1 MGNIWGEGFSH
12 LFGSIIL
19 QSSGLTAFIPWWRGS
34 TVGWGMGA
42 ILIHNSS
49 AAFRQDS
56 ISGWPYFLRKG
67 GLIPNFA
74 IYIYIH
80 IFVHFCFIDSL
91 LPPPPYLTFFPNFNI
106 YIFLYIFYSQLGVLS
121 PPPSSH
127 VFSKFCYIQSDS
139 FLAAPPLS
147 HDKRYCQIW

>member
-1 MGNIWGEGFSH
+1 
-12 LFGSIIL
+12 
-19 QSSGLTAFIPWWRGS
+19 
-34 TVGWGMGA
+34 MGA

-121 PPPSSH
+121 PPPPISR
-127 VFSKFCYIQSDS
+127 FFPNFDIYSDS
-139 FLAAPPLS
+139 FLAAPPYLTIKF
-147 HDKRYCQIW
+147 DKILTYTPESTGLGGGGVEGGALMAS